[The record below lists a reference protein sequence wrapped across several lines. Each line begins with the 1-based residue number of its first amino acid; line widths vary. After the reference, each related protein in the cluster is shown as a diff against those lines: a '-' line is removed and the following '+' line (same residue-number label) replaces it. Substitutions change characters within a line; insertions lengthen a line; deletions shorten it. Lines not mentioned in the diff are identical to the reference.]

1 VPKEN
6 FGETMKDCSVA
17 DAFIALLADR
27 GVDYFFANAGTDFT
41 PLIEAFAKAE
51 TLNLS
56 TPKPIAVPHENV
68 AMALAMGYTMVSG
81 KPQVVM
87 VHTNVGT
94 ANALCQILNTNRLN
108 LPVIVAAGRTPYSEE
123 GVAGGRSIDIH
134 WTQEMFDQAGM
145 VREAVKWD
153 YELRDAGQLEAVV
166 DRAFNISN
174 AEPKGPVYLTL
185 PREVLATEIETFAC
199 NPASQHANATSPH
212 PDLAAIDQLAEIVTG
227 AENPLIVTTQ
237 AGNMAGA
244 VEALADLA
252 ERFAI
257 PVTQYRPR
265 TMNLPTGHAMH
276 MGYDPAPLISEAD
289 VIIAVECEVPW
300 IPRLNKPGEDC
311 VVAQIAAD
319 PLYSNAPYRGFR
331 ADFAITGIADV
342 SLKALA
348 QAMETRGALSQD
360 RVAARR
366 SRIAAAQK
374 ALHEDWLNALA
385 KVSSSQPIHPAW
397 LSKCLSEVIDDKT
410 IVIRESPL
418 DLRFLDRGQPGT
430 LFGGAS
436 GLGWG
441 LGGAIGAKLA
451 NPAALVVA
459 TEGDGAYMFGNP
471 VSAHYVAATHDL
483 PFLTIIF
490 NNERWES
497 VGRATRAMYPDGY
510 AAKSNQPP
518 LTNLQPSPHFE
529 KVAEASDGYGEKVED
544 PADVLAALERALK
557 EVTIEK
563 RQAVLNV
570 MCGS

>member
-1 VPKEN
+1 MTAEHL
-6 FGETMKDCSVA
+6 KDCSVA
-17 DAFIALLADR
+17 DAFLALLADR
-27 GVDYFFANAGTDFT
+27 GVEYFFANAGTDFT

-51 TLNLS
+51 TLDLKV
-56 TPKPIAVPHENV
+56 PKPIAVPHENV
-68 AMALAMGYTMVSG
+68 AMALAMGYTMISG

-108 LPVIVAAGRTPYSEE
+108 LPVIVAAGRTPFSEE
-123 GVAGGRSIDIH
+123 GLPGGRSIDIH

-174 AEPKGPVYLTL
+174 ATPKGPVYLTL
-185 PREVLATEIETFAC
+185 PREVLATQIPEF
-199 NPASQHANATSPH
+199 NYGPASHHANATKPH
-212 PDLAAIDQLAEIVTG
+212 PDPNVIDQLAEVVIA
-227 AENPLIVTTQ
+227 AENPVIVTTQ
-237 AGNMAGA
+237 SGNMPGA

-252 ERFAI
+252 EKFAI

-265 TMNLPTGHAMH
+265 TMNLPTDHPMH
-276 MGYDPAPLISEAD
+276 MGYDPAALIAEAD

-300 IPRLNKPGEDC
+300 IPRLKKPGADC
-311 VVAQIAAD
+311 IVAQIAGD
-319 PLYSNAPYRGFR
+319 PLYSTAPHRGFR
-331 ADFAITGIADV
+331 ADFAITGVADIALRD
-342 SLKALA
+342 LA
-348 QAMETRGALSQD
+348 AAMEARGALSQD

-366 SRIAAAQK
+366 TRIEKSRAALQVEWQTFLDK
-374 ALHEDWLNALA
+374 
-385 KVSSSQPIHPAW
+385 SSSNSPIHPAW
-397 LSKCLSEVIDDKT
+397 ISHCLSEAIDDSAV
-410 IVIRESPL
+410 VIRESAL
-418 DLRFLDRGQPGT
+418 DLRFLNRRQPRT

-451 NPAALVVA
+451 NPDALVVA

-471 VSAHYVAATHDL
+471 VSAHYIAASQDL
-483 PFLTIIF
+483 PFLTVIF

-497 VGRATRAMYPDGY
+497 VGRATRAMYPEGF

-518 LTNLQPSPHFE
+518 LTHLQPSPHFQ
-529 KVAEASDGYGEKVED
+529 KVVAASDGYGEKVVD
-544 PADVLAALERALK
+544 PADLPAALERA
-557 EVTIEK
+557 IEAVMVDK

-570 MCGS
+570 ICGG

>member
-1 VPKEN
+1 VTEKII
-6 FGETMKDCSVA
+6 KDCSVA
-17 DAFIALLADR
+17 EAFIALLADR

-51 TLNLS
+51 TLNLPA
-56 TPKPIAVPHENV
+56 PKPIAVPHENV

-108 LPVIVAAGRTPYSEE
+108 LPVIVAAGRTPSSEE
-123 GVAGGRSIDIH
+123 GIAGGRSIDIH

-153 YELRDAGQLEAVV
+153 YELRESGQLEAVV
-166 DRAFNISN
+166 DRSFNITN

-185 PREVLATEIETFAC
+185 PREVLATELAEFKIR
-199 NPASQHANATSPH
+199 PASQQANATPPH
-212 PDLAAIDQLAEIVTG
+212 PDLAAIDQLAEVIMK
-227 AENPLIVTTQ
+227 AENPVIVTTQ
-237 AGNMAGA
+237 AGNIPGA
-244 VEALADLA
+244 VEALDDLA

-265 TMNLPTGHAMH
+265 TMNLPTAHAMH

-300 IPRLNKPGEDC
+300 IPRLHKPGEDC
-311 VVAQIAAD
+311 QVAQIAAD
-319 PLYSNAPYRGFR
+319 PLYSNAPHRGFR

-342 SLKALA
+342 SLRTLA
-348 QAMETRGALSQD
+348 EAMETRGALSQD

-366 SRIAAAQK
+366 ERIEAARS
-374 ALHEDWLNALA
+374 ALQDDWQAALT
-385 KVSSSQPIHPAW
+385 KYSSGQPIHPAW
-397 LSKCLSEVIDDKT
+397 LSQCLNEVIDDDT

-418 DLRFLDRGQPGT
+418 DLRFLNRNQPGT

-451 NPAALVVA
+451 NPDALVVA

-471 VSAHYVAATHDL
+471 VSAHYIAAAHDL
-483 PFLTIIF
+483 PFLTVIF
-490 NNERWES
+490 NNERWEA

-518 LTNLQPSPHFE
+518 LTNLQPSPQFE
-529 KVAEASDGYGEKVED
+529 KVVEASDGYGEKVED
-544 PADVLAALERALK
+544 PADVPAALERAI
-557 EVTIEK
+557 EAVINEK

-570 MCGS
+570 MCDG